1 MGSQH
6 RPNGLGEI
14 GRMGS
19 QDRPNGLECWPNGL
33 EKNTWPNGLE
43 ILKFQ
48 KHCKNSWK
56 CTNLPIQPMSHRPNG
71 LEREELGSG

>member
-1 MGSQH
+1 MTLLRAGRMGSQH

-43 ILKFQ
+43 IFKVSKTL
-48 KHCKNSWK
+48 
-56 CTNLPIQPMSHRPNG
+56 
-71 LEREELGSG
+71 